1 MKKIEALLVKITTKL
16 FGKPN
21 EVRYLAGKK

>member
-21 EVRYLAGKK
+21 EVRYLAGKE